1 MKKLSDTQL
10 TILSAAARRTDG
22 NLLPL
27 PGSLR
32 GGAAVKV
39 VGALLSRGL
48 IRETIID
55 GKSKADSALNTIW
68 RNREDGRGVLLLITA
83 AGLEALGIE
92 AGDEDVGVA
101 SPESGSAPGAAD
113 ESVLGKTGPHPAVA
127 PEAVPTARPVTRVG
141 KAREGTKQ
149 AALIA
154 MLHRPEGATIAE
166 IVAVTKWQSHTIRGA
181 FAGALKKRL
190 GLVVT
195 SAKVEGRGRVYRL
208 S

>member
-10 TILSAAARRTDG
+10 TILSAAAGRTDG

-68 RNREDGRGVLLLITA
+68 RNLEDGRGVLLLITA
-83 AGLEALGIE
+83 AALEALGIE
-92 AGDEDVGVA
+92 PGETDEGAVRA
-101 SPESGSAPGAAD
+101 EPGSAHGAAD
-113 ESVLGKTGPHPAVA
+113 ESVLGQTGSHPADVS
-127 PEAVPTARPVTRVG
+127 EAAPTARPVTRQG

-154 MLHRPEGATIAE
+154 MLQRPEGATIALF
-166 IVAVTKWQSHTIRGA
+166 S
-181 FAGALKKRL
+181 AG
-190 GLVVT
+190 
-195 SAKVEGRGRVYRL
+195 GR
-208 S
+208 

>member
-1 MKKLSDTQL
+1 
-10 TILSAAARRTDG
+10 
-22 NLLPL
+22 
-27 PGSLR
+27 
-32 GGAAVKV
+32 VKV

-68 RNREDGRGVLLLITA
+68 RNLEDGRGVLLLITA
-83 AGLEALGIE
+83 AALEALGIE
-92 AGDEDVGVA
+92 PGETDEGAVRA
-101 SPESGSAPGAAD
+101 EPGSAHGAAD
-113 ESVLGKTGPHPAVA
+113 ESVLGQTGSHPADVS
-127 PEAVPTARPVTRVG
+127 EAAPTARPVTRQG

-154 MLHRPEGATIAE
+154 MLQRPEGATIAE

-190 GLVVT
+190 GLEVT
-195 SAKVEGRGRVYRL
+195 SVKVEGRGRVYRIVG
-208 S
+208 

>member
-10 TILSAAARRTDG
+10 TILSAAAGRTDG

-48 IRETIID
+48 IREKTID
-55 GKSKADSALNTIW
+55 GRRKADSALNTIW
-68 RNREDGRGVLLLITA
+68 RNHEDGRGVLLHITA

-92 AGDEDVGVA
+92 AGDADEGVV

-113 ESVLGKTGPHPAVA
+113 KAVLGQTGSHPAVP
-127 PEAVPTARPVTRVG
+127 PEAAPTARPGTRVG
-141 KAREGTKQ
+141 KARAGTKQ

-154 MLHRPEGATIAE
+154 MLQRPEGATIAE
-166 IVAVTKWQSHTIRGA
+166 IVAATNWQSHTVRGA

-190 GLVVT
+190 GPGGHLG
-195 SAKVEGRGRVYRL
+195 EGGGSR
-208 S
+208 